1 MPLRKALALP
11 AYGSLCRRG
20 AFRPDGARGPGVCVF
35 AARAPA
41 WNPMR
46 TRIKICG
53 LTREQDIDAAVS
65 AGVDAIG
72 FVFYPKSKRC
82 LTPAR
87 CRRVPAFV
95 DVVALFVNPADDE
108 VRAVL
113 DQVGPELLQFHGDET
128 PQQCAHHGQRF
139 LRAFRVGARLD
150 TAAGLARNAVPTAK
164 PRAGCSTATAPAMAA
179 AAWPSITH
187 CSTKCAPIPCR
198 VRSSCRRPEA
208 GKRGPGG
215 AAAMGRRCKQ
225 RRRGRARNKSSD
237 RISVFVA
244 ATQEADAN

>member
-1 MPLRKALALP
+1 MEAFAAAARSGPTAHADQ
-11 AYGSLCRRG
+11 GSAARG
-20 AFRPDGARGPGVCVF
+20 ASL
-35 AARAPA
+35 
-41 WNPMR
+41 NPMR

-82 LTPAR
+82 LTPRAR
-87 CRRVPAFV
+87 QRRRVPAFV

-139 LRAFRVGARLD
+139 LRAFRVGAPGLD
-150 TAAGLARNAVPTAK
+150 TAAGLAAHAVPTAK

-215 AAAMGRRCKQ
+215 ALAAAMGRRCKQ